1 MLLAHE
7 AARRDK
13 QFAPVVNSLS
23 FMFVGTPFLPKGI
36 TPRVNYVRV

>member
-7 AARRDK
+7 AVRPDYK
-13 QFAPVVNSLS
+13 QFAPVVNSL
-23 FMFVGTPFLPKGI
+23 FMFGTPFLPKGI